1 MIFSGED
8 MPRTFG
14 DEYDNHKIFSYLKDI
29 MAFYDTLSFNNYRP
43 VEYTSILSKS
53 KVLYAG
59 TYIFSSLAG
68 TIESIYV
75 LLHNGRCN
83 DAMALVRKYCDS
95 IILDIY
101 KTILEKQLRE
111 KVLENMSIESI
122 KNNDVTNWID
132 AEGRLFDEK
141 SMKTVYGK
149 ISEYYPELTR
159 LFKLKNSN
167 ALFHKLKEFCN
178 DNMHN
183 NYLYTM
189 MANDAEMIKF
199 REDLRLPM
207 INSASKTIR
216 FFFSIHFAFI
226 YCGDALYMM
235 SSDYIDYLDC
245 GSQPPKGSE
254 RWVAPSVIKAFDI
267 VKKTVPDVADY
278 LIGLDIMDL

>member
-29 MAFYDTLSFNNYRP
+29 MAFYDTLSFSNYRP
-43 VEYTSILSKS
+43 VEYTSVLSKS
-53 KVLYAG
+53 KVLHTA
-59 TYIFSSLAG
+59 TYIFRSLAG

-101 KTILEKQLRE
+101 KTILEKGFRE

-141 SMKTVYGK
+141 SMKIVYGK

-167 ALFHKLKEFCN
+167 ALFHKLKDLCN

-189 MANDAEMIKF
+189 MANDAEMIKL
-199 REDLRLPM
+199 RKELRLPM
-207 INSASKTIR
+207 INSVSKSIR

-235 SSDYIDYLDC
+235 SSDYIDNLDC

-254 RWVAPSVIKAFDI
+254 RWVAPSVKTAFDI

-278 LIGLDIMDL
+278 LISIDIMDL

>member
-1 MIFSGED
+1 MIFSGEN
-8 MPRTFG
+8 MPRNFG
-14 DEYDNHKIFSYLKDI
+14 DEYDNHMVFSYLKDI
-29 MAFYDTLSFNNYRP
+29 MAFYDTLSFSNYRP
-43 VEYTSILSKS
+43 VEYSSILSKS
-53 KVLYAG
+53 KVLYTG

-101 KTILEKQLRE
+101 KTILEKELRD

-122 KNNDVTNWID
+122 KNNEITNWID

-141 SMKTVYGK
+141 RMKIVYGK
-149 ISEYYPELTR
+149 ISEYYPELTC
-159 LFKLKNSN
+159 LFKLKNSDT
-167 ALFHKLKEFCN
+167 LFHKLKEVCN

-189 MANDAEMIKF
+189 MANDAEMIKL
-199 REDLRLPM
+199 REDLRMPM
-207 INSASKTIR
+207 INNVSKSIR

-235 SSDYIDYLDC
+235 SSDYIDHLDC
-245 GSQPPKGSE
+245 DSIPPEGSE
-254 RWVAPSVIKAFDI
+254 RWVAPAVISAFEI
-267 VKKTVPDVADY
+267 VRKTVPKVADY
-278 LIGLDIMDL
+278 LISLDIMDL